1 MAMAREELL
10 HNVASDAHDHSKR
23 PPGMA
28 QELDRAGLG
37 WLTEWLTQVVP
48 AAILDGAE
56 TIPRR
61 PSTVP
66 SRPQRRPWSKRD

>member
-1 MAMAREELL
+1 MR
-10 HNVASDAHDHSKR
+10 
-23 PPGMA
+23 

-37 WLTEWLTQVVP
+37 GLTEWLTQAVP

-66 SRPQRRPWSKRD
+66 FHPQRRPWSKRD